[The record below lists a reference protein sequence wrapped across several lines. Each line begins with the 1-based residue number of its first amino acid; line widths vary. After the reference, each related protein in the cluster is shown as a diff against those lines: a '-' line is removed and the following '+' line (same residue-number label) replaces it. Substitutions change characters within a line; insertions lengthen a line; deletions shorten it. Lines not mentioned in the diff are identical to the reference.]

1 VHQIPDVLVG
11 FDLSKRGH
19 PAQPNSILNNPEQ
32 FAIGVLLYRRRCEI
46 GSARI
51 HPATGV
57 SRRVPIEAMTC
68 RAIGAVDLVSFFD
81 ARLQIG
87 RCRGNTVV
95 AASSN
100 HDAFYSGR
108 EKGLEIAGLMKGV
121 EFYLGDSHDHDDGT
135 GRKNNQYNENP
146 EPHLV
151 DSALEAIQKLSEDRI
166 QPRPAPVDLR
176 CRFDVRNLNRIAG
189 FVQGPGERSRFG
201 LIIQQV
207 IRLSGVIE

>member
-1 VHQIPDVLVG
+1 MWWEGSTFPNAGIP
-11 FDLSKRGH
+11 LSRI
-19 PAQPNSILNNPEQ
+19 PFLIIQNN

-57 SRRVPIEAMTC
+57 SWRVPIEAMTC
-68 RAIGAVDLVSFFD
+68 CAIGAVDFVSFFD

-87 RCRGNTVV
+87 RCGGNTVV

-100 HDAFYSGR
+100 QDAFYSGR

-121 EFYLGDSHDHDDGT
+121 EFYLSDSHDHDDGT

-151 DSALEAIQKLSEDRI
+151 DSA
-166 QPRPAPVDLR
+166 
-176 CRFDVRNLNRIAG
+176 
-189 FVQGPGERSRFG
+189 
-201 LIIQQV
+201 
-207 IRLSGVIE
+207 